1 MDCERVY
8 TWIARRID
16 AQPCGRKR
24 GYECMMICRLRI
36 TTGVLPL
43 LACKCERL
51 QFVTHA
57 SWYLND
63 IASIRR
69 QAQKSERG
77 NKNDKKQKLLAGW
90 MKDPKFE
97 NCFWTVAV
105 SIGFKETV
113 KQGKFWRSY
122 KQLEDKYGEEEA
134 REMINNKCLPSRRA
148 DG

>member
-1 MDCERVY
+1 
-8 TWIARRID
+8 
-16 AQPCGRKR
+16 
-24 GYECMMICRLRI
+24 MMICRMRI
-36 TTGVLPL
+36 TTCVLPL

-57 SWYLND
+57 SKYLNV
-63 IASIRR
+63 IASLRR

-97 NCFWTVAV
+97 NCFWAVAI

-113 KQGKFWRSY
+113 KQGKFWRSEQ
-122 KQLEDKYGEEEA
+122 QLVDKYGEEEA